1 MTEDQREISRK
12 KRVIEYAEKIGHV
25 GRACRHFGIA
35 IRRRGCPHNYRNKT
49 PDDMVEKIL
58 ATRHVAP
65 KGILAR
71 DLEGLPHKLGRN
83 LRLY

>member
-1 MTEDQREISRK
+1 M
-12 KRVIEYAEKIGHV
+12 
-25 GRACRHFGIA
+25 GICPDPG
-35 IRRRGCPHNYRNKT
+35 GCPHNYRNKT